1 MFLYFTWYWKKIIL
15 FTAPNILF
23 FFLKTI
29 TEKMCHSRIR
39 TKFVNNNTPFKVF
52 SWSLRKTNKVVCSQV
67 GRLLTLYTI
76 LHLVENYFYNIY
88 IKIIYKTMSHI
99 HVFLFAGSCRNMSL
113 QWWGPQWNRIVH
125 KAEREPV
132 QTRLHFYWG
141 PQAQKDQRC
150 LLLWNPAQ
158 FTVV

>member
-1 MFLYFTWYWKKIIL
+1 M
-15 FTAPNILF
+15 LF

-29 TEKMCHSRIR
+29 TETMWHSRI
-39 TKFVNNNTPFKVF
+39 KIKSVNNSTPLRFF
-52 SWSLRKTNKVVCSQV
+52 SWCLRKTNKVVCSTV
-67 GRLLTLYTI
+67 GWLLTWYTI
-76 LHLVENYFYNIY
+76 LHLVKNYFHNIN
-88 IKIIYKTMSHI
+88 IKMIYKTMSHI

-132 QTRLHFYWG
+132 QTRLHFYWE

-150 LLLWNPAQ
+150 LLLWNSAQ
-158 FTVV
+158 FSDV